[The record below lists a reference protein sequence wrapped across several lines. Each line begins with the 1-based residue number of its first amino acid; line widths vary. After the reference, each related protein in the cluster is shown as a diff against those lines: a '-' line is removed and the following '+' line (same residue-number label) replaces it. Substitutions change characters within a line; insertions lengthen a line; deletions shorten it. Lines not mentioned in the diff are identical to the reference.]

1 MDTKYIIILFKSER
15 LDQVVDSENDDV
27 EVPLHLG
34 QIADTMYEWEG
45 LVAEWL
51 GLTLA
56 DVAAIKLKHPNEL
69 KLQT

>member
-1 MDTKYIIILFKSER
+1 MNTKCIIILFNSER
-15 LDQVVDSENDDV
+15 LDQVVDSVNDD
-27 EVPLHLG
+27 VPLHLG

-45 LVAEWL
+45 PVAECL

>member
-1 MDTKYIIILFKSER
+1 M
-15 LDQVVDSENDDV
+15 LDYENGD
-27 EVPLHLG
+27 VPLHLG

-45 LVAEWL
+45 QVAEQL

-56 DVAAIKLKHPNEL
+56 DVAAIKVKHPFEL